1 MKIKKPA
8 SKAGF
13 SNLAPLTGIAFASNW
28 LISKLNLNSLSV
40 KTTRM
45 TTNRRRLHKS
55 KKLRG
60 IVDHFEGTQPGLCDL
75 INRQTNQYHRPD

>member
-28 LISKLNLNSLSV
+28 LIIKLNQKSPSV
-40 KTTRM
+40 KTTRV
-45 TTNRRRLHKS
+45 TTNDTGDI
-55 KKLRG
+55 KL
-60 IVDHFEGTQPGLCDL
+60 V
-75 INRQTNQYHRPD
+75 

>member
-13 SNLAPLTGIAFASNW
+13 SNLAPLTGIAFASSW
-28 LISKLNLNSLSV
+28 LINKLNLKTLPV

-45 TTNRRRLHKS
+45 TTN
-55 KKLRG
+55 
-60 IVDHFEGTQPGLCDL
+60 Q
-75 INRQTNQYHRPD
+75 N

>member
-28 LISKLNLNSLSV
+28 LINKLNLNSLSV
-40 KTTRM
+40 KTTNM
-45 TTNRRRLHKS
+45 TTNSYRLHNEIDFFANLCKVNSIGNFPTCKS
-55 KKLRG
+55 AK
-60 IVDHFEGTQPGLCDL
+60 
-75 INRQTNQYHRPD
+75 